1 MSEEAQTVADVQTE
15 TAPLEGDRPDWLAE
29 KFNTPQDLANA
40 YTNLESKLGQSEETI
55 RTNVMSELEEEFNN
69 GRPASSGE
77 YELPESLDA
86 EEAQDNELLNWW
98 ANEAWENGYSQEE
111 FAKGIDMYVNAINAN
126 QPDIEAEF
134 ANLGDN
140 AQDRVNAVELWAIAN
155 FKEEHMDAIRM
166 LGSTA
171 KGIEVLEILMEQL
184 RGSQMN
190 GQAQPAGVPSEA
202 DLTAMMKDPRYW
214 NPKDRDPNFIKQVDE
229 GFSKI
234 FSSG

>member
-29 KFNTPQDLANA
+29 KFNTPEDLANA

-134 ANLGDN
+134 ENLGDN
-140 AQDRVNAVELWAIAN
+140 AQDRVNAVELWANAN
-155 FKEEHMDAIRM
+155 FQEEHMDAIRM

-171 KGIEVLEILMEQL
+171 KGIEVMEILMEQL

-234 FSSG
+234 FPSG

>member
-29 KFNTPQDLANA
+29 KFNTPEDLANA

-134 ANLGDN
+134 ENLGDN
-140 AQDRVNAVELWAIAN
+140 AQDRVNAVELWANAN

-234 FSSG
+234 FPSG

>member
-29 KFNTPQDLANA
+29 KFNTPEDLANA

-77 YELPESLDA
+77 YELPDSLDA
-86 EEAQDNELLNWW
+86 EEAKDNELLNWW

-134 ANLGDN
+134 ENLGDN
-140 AQDRVNAVELWAIAN
+140 AQDRVNAVELWANAN
-155 FKEEHMDAIRM
+155 FQEEHMDAIRM

-171 KGIEVLEILMEQL
+171 KGIEVMEILMEQL

-234 FSSG
+234 FPSG

>member
-40 YTNLESKLGQSEETI
+40 YTNLESKLGQSEDTI

-134 ANLGDN
+134 QNLGDN
-140 AQDRVNAVELWAIAN
+140 AQDRVNAVELWANAN

-171 KGIEVLEILMEQL
+171 KGIEVMEILMEQL

-234 FSSG
+234 FSNG